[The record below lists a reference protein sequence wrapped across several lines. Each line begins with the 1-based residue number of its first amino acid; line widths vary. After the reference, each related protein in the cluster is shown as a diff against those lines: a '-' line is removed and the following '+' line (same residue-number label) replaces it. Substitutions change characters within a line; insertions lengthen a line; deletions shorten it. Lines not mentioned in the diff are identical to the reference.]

1 MLAVAGIAVAA
12 VGALG
17 AYTMVNQAG
26 DRVAVL
32 AVAHAVAKGQ
42 VVQASDLTTAQVA
55 PDPALKTVAVGRSS
69 TIVGKTAAT
78 DLAVGMLVTP
88 GSVTAGVDV
97 TAGKSVV
104 GVLAKPGMI
113 PAGRLAPGQAVS
125 VVQTPG
131 QNGQATKSS
140 AAPLTVPAV
149 VVLVGAPD
157 SNGNVVVDLA
167 ADPADAPQIAAWAA
181 AGQVAVVTAPGTR

>member
-1 MLAVAGIAVAA
+1 MAITRQRRPAPPQSAPAGVGPVPITEPAPRRARRPVLAVAGIAVAA

-125 VVQTPG
+125 VVQTPARTG
-131 QNGQATKSS
+131 RPPR
-140 AAPLTVPAV
+140 AA
-149 VVLVGAPD
+149 
-157 SNGNVVVDLA
+157 
-167 ADPADAPQIAAWAA
+167 
-181 AGQVAVVTAPGTR
+181 RHR